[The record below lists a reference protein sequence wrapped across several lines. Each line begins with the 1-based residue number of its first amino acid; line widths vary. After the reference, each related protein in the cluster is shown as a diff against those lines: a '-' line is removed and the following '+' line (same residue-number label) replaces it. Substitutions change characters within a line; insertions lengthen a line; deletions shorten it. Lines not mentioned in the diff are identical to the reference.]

1 MIANM
6 AMSDLLFP
14 IFLFPLNLV
23 EMQADIC
30 HISDPLYQTLC
41 KIGFFLSTISAVV
54 SIQSLILITVD
65 RFGAVVVP
73 IRSPL
78 ISKRHCPFFIIA
90 SWIVAVAAYSPCL
103 FSSKLI
109 EHPGEAR
116 CTRQT
121 LTTNIYQHLAVST
134 AFFYIP
140 FVLLIILYS
149 IILIKLK
156 QHVHPGE
163 QSANAEEQRLRRNW
177 NVLKM
182 AIVIVLVFF
191 FAGSPPLLTGQY
203 YISHRTVPFGSLAI
217 FYFMIPL
224 PTSWPLQTAL
234 STRWSASFSAVI
246 IAKVLRDFLVAVL
259 QCKINF
265 WKLKAIGRDLWK
277 MIKH

>member
-6 AMSDLLFP
+6 AMSDLQFP

-23 EMQADIC
+23 EMQADTW

-54 SIQSLILITVD
+54 SILITVD

-78 ISKRHCPFFIIA
+78 IRKRHFPFFIIA
-90 SWIVAVAAYSPCL
+90 SWIVAVAAYSPYL

-109 EHPGEAR
+109 EHPGGTR

-121 LTTNIYQHLAVST
+121 LPTNIYQHLAVST
-134 AFFYIP
+134 AFFYTP

-163 QSANAEEQRLRRNW
+163 QSANAEEQRLRRNR

-182 AIVIVLVFF
+182 AIVIVLFF
-191 FAGSPPLLTGQY
+191 FVAGSTLLLTGQY
-203 YISHRTVPFGSLAI
+203 YISDRTVPFGSLE
-217 FYFMIPL
+217 FFTLWYLTYFMAAANCAINPMICL
-224 PTSWPLQTAL
+224 I
-234 STRWSASFSAVI
+234 FSSNYRQGLKRLFSCCAAVQ
-246 IAKVLRDFLVAVL
+246 D
-259 QCKINF
+259 
-265 WKLKAIGRDLWK
+265 
-277 MIKH
+277 

>member
-23 EMQADIC
+23 EMQADTW

-41 KIGFFLSTISAVV
+41 KIRFFLSTISAVV

-65 RFGAVVVP
+65 RFGAVLVP
-73 IRSPL
+73 IRFLL

-90 SWIVAVAAYSPCL
+90 SWIVAVAAYSPYL

-109 EHPGEAR
+109 EHPGGTR

-121 LTTNIYQHLAVST
+121 LTTNIYQDQAVST

-156 QHVHPGE
+156 QHLHPGE
-163 QSANAEEQRLRRNW
+163 QSANAEEQRLRRNR

-182 AIVIVLVFF
+182 AIVIVLVSFLCWIPSVTNWKILH
-191 FAGSPPLLTGQY
+191 FAPNSSIWFSCNFLLYDTF
-203 YISHRTVPFGSLAI
+203 T
-217 FYFMIPL
+217 YFMAAANCAINPMICL
-224 PTSWPLQTAL
+224 I
-234 STRWSASFSAVI
+234 FSSNYRQGLKRIFSCCAAVQ
-246 IAKVLRDFLVAVL
+246 D
-259 QCKINF
+259 
-265 WKLKAIGRDLWK
+265 
-277 MIKH
+277 